1 MEIDFLIVLLYDSKK
16 FEITKKGTD
25 MRLTNR
31 TDIAV
36 RTLMYLAIHGDRTVP
51 IDEIVEKSASHRSQ
65 VVAAVQKLRKT
76 GYIRSTVGRS
86 GGVAL
91 DRDPAEIRISSIV
104 KLIEPDLFLA
114 ECHEK
119 ECAARCTF
127 YSACQLR
134 SALDGAL
141 EAFFAALSR
150 VTLADL
156 VDNKNDLLGSISDRR
171 ARGSAELAR

>member
-1 MEIDFLIVLLYDSKK
+1 
-16 FEITKKGTD
+16 
-25 MRLTNR
+25 
-31 TDIAV
+31 
-36 RTLMYLAIHGDRTVP
+36 MYLAIHGDRIVP

-91 DRDPAEIRISSIV
+91 DRNPSEIRISSIV
-104 KLIEPDLFLA
+104 KLIEPDFFLT

-141 EAFFAALSR
+141 DAFFVALSR

-156 VDNKNDLLGSISDRR
+156 IDNKNELLATIADSRSR
-171 ARGSAELAR
+171 SSPELIR

>member
-1 MEIDFLIVLLYDSKK
+1 
-16 FEITKKGTD
+16 

-36 RTLMYLAIHGDRTVP
+36 RTLMYLAIHGNRTVP

-65 VVAAVQKLRKT
+65 VVASVQKLRKT

-91 DRDPAEIRISSIV
+91 DRDPSDIQISSIV
-104 KLIEPDLFLA
+104 KLIEPDFFLT

-119 ECAARCTF
+119 DCAARCTF
-127 YSACQLR
+127 YTACQLR

-141 EAFFAALSR
+141 DAFFAALSR

-156 VDNKNDLLGSISDRR
+156 VDNRSELLSAISENR
-171 ARGSAELAR
+171 AQRSVELTR

>member
-1 MEIDFLIVLLYDSKK
+1 
-16 FEITKKGTD
+16 

-36 RTLMYLAIHGDRTVP
+36 RTLMYLAIHDDRIVP
-51 IDEIVEKSASHRSQ
+51 IDEIVEKTASHRSQ

-76 GYIRSTVGRS
+76 GYIKSTVGRS

-91 DRDPAEIRISSIV
+91 DRDPGDIRISSIV
-104 KLIEPDLFLA
+104 KLIEPDFFLT

-119 ECAARCTF
+119 NCAARCTF
-127 YSACQLR
+127 YTACQLR

-156 VDNKNDLLGSISDRR
+156 VDNKNELLTAIDGSRSRNTPEMMR
-171 ARGSAELAR
+171 